1 MLWLGRR
8 WNIPWWLP
16 QSEWLARTAP
26 TVSLEVEE
34 VSVYSMKS
42 VFSVFQKRNTR
53 CARCRA
59 TGLRQGFACGDVAK
73 SAPIVLITPPAQ
85 QLPSAVSFPALLLF
99 PAGLGFCP
107 VNQNSP
113 TFDPSPPVMYMRNVT
128 CDKELSEE
136 QRVKAPVTAV
146 PPPPAPGQRRSLL
159 TCCPPGTPCP
169 LPSSHLLQSPKQKR
183 TVNNQV
189 FFRWHHSEKTT
200 QLMLRTNK
208 DPKLSALSQALGS
221 ASDLFHSWESSEI
234 QTHLAPLPARQAG
247 SAGLPCQSCLQR

>member
-16 QSEWLARTAP
+16 QSEWLARTAL

-146 PPPPAPGQRRSLL
+146 PSQPLGREDRSWPVVLRELPAL
-159 TCCPPGTPCP
+159 CPPVISYRVPNRKG
-169 LPSSHLLQSPKQKR
+169 PSTTRFSSDDTTVKR
-183 TVNNQV
+183 
-189 FFRWHHSEKTT
+189 
-200 QLMLRTNK
+200 QL
-208 DPKLSALSQALGS
+208 S
-221 ASDLFHSWESSEI
+221 
-234 QTHLAPLPARQAG
+234 
-247 SAGLPCQSCLQR
+247 